1 MIDFFKCPQDW
12 LDFFYRDDVKS
23 ILDEQEEKGIAIE
36 FEPFYKIPY
45 HRVNVVILSVKNK
58 KYEYQYSIRHISK
71 SFQEIYKELEN
82 EGYYPT
88 KDGNIDHWYKN
99 GILFFDASS
108 LPLSLTE
115 KIIDFLNEKKDI
127 IWLFLNEEK
136 EIREVLSNISNTPS
150 STSVFFNDPLSK
162 SFSGCNVFKKIDKIL
177 KSQGEDTISW

>member
-1 MIDFFKCPQDW
+1 MSSRLARFFLQRWCQIYPW
-12 LDFFYRDDVKS
+12 RTGGERDSNRIRTLLQNSLSPRKRCYS
-23 ILDEQEEKGIAIE
+23 FCKKQKIWIPIL
-36 FEPFYKIPY
+36 
-45 HRVNVVILSVKNK
+45 
-58 KYEYQYSIRHISK
+58 IRHISK